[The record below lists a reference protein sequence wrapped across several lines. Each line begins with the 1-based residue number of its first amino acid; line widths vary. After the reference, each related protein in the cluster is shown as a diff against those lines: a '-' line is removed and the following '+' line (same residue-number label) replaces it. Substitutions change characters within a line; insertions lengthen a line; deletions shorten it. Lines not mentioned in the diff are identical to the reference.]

1 MRGFRIGRVFGI
13 PIKLDVTFLLVLPV
27 FAYLIGTQLE
37 VWVSTLNG
45 APFAAGLDATALT
58 AGSVRWVLGAA
69 AAVGLFV
76 GVVLHELGHSVVA
89 MRYDFTI
96 DAITLWVLG
105 GVASLTDQPEE
116 WDQELCIAL
125 AGPAV
130 SVALAAVA
138 YGVLVVLPSSLDT
151 VRFVF
156 GYLALMNLALA
167 AFNLLPGFPMDGGR
181 VLRALLARTRTF
193 ARATKIA
200 AEVGKLFAFVLGI
213 AGLLSFNVIL
223 IGVAFFIY
231 IGAAGEAQRTAMNA
245 AFEGVTVA
253 DVMTPASDVHTVAAT
268 ASVADLMDSMLEHR
282 HTGYPV
288 FRDATAV
295 GMVTLDDARSV
306 RAVERDA
313 MRVADVMS
321 DDVYTIPGSA
331 DATDALDA
339 LQEHSVGRLLV
350 VDADGEMVGLITRS
364 DLMDAFGIIQST
376 GAAVS
381 RESLDLPSRP

>member
-1 MRGFRIGRVFGI
+1 
-13 PIKLDVTFLLVLPV
+13 
-27 FAYLIGTQLE
+27 
-37 VWVSTLNG
+37 
-45 APFAAGLDATALT
+45 
-58 AGSVRWVLGAA
+58 
-69 AAVGLFV
+69 
-76 GVVLHELGHSVVA
+76 
-89 MRYDFTI
+89 
-96 DAITLWVLG
+96 
-105 GVASLTDQPEE
+105 
-116 WDQELCIAL
+116 
-125 AGPAV
+125 
-130 SVALAAVA
+130 
-138 YGVLVVLPSSLDT
+138 
-151 VRFVF
+151 
-156 GYLALMNLALA
+156 
-167 AFNLLPGFPMDGGR
+167 
-181 VLRALLARTRTF
+181 
-193 ARATKIA
+193 
-200 AEVGKLFAFVLGI
+200 
-213 AGLLSFNVIL
+213 
-223 IGVAFFIY
+223 
-231 IGAAGEAQRTAMNA
+231 
-245 AFEGVTVA
+245 
-253 DVMTPASDVHTVAAT
+253 
-268 ASVADLMDSMLEHR
+268 HR